1 MFRKN
6 GEAYSLF
13 LDLFIHLF
21 RFFKIQKLV
30 LFISVSKVI
39 LMCCTPVILAD
50 QLPYP
55 LQLFYL
61 TPNNVGILPP
71 YYDASN
77 YMAVENTAGSEA
89 SSKVHTKQTSGYQEV
104 IEGETSQ
111 FHSQDHKGRA
121 LFGYTTPDQARI
133 ESRSEDGTV
142 RGSYSYLDAWG
153 KAVKVRVILQLE
165 AQQDAVEH
173 ICITLLCIP
182 CYTFQPFGQHQ
193 ARQITKMR
201 V

>member
-1 MFRKN
+1 
-6 GEAYSLF
+6 
-13 LDLFIHLF
+13 
-21 RFFKIQKLV
+21 
-30 LFISVSKVI
+30 
-39 LMCCTPVILAD
+39 MCCTPVILAD

-71 YYDASN
+71 YYDASH

-111 FHSQDHKGRA
+111 FHSQDHRGRA

-153 KAVKVRVILQLE
+153 KAVNVREDCLTNGTLKLCAAVKSKATRSRTHLYYVILY
-165 AQQDAVEH
+165 
-173 ICITLLCIP
+173 P
-182 CYTFQPFGQHQ
+182 YYTVQRFGHHQ

>member
-1 MFRKN
+1 
-6 GEAYSLF
+6 
-13 LDLFIHLF
+13 
-21 RFFKIQKLV
+21 
-30 LFISVSKVI
+30 
-39 LMCCTPVILAD
+39 LAD

-71 YYDASN
+71 HPA
-77 YMAVENTAGSEA
+77 A
-89 SSKVHTKQTSGYQEV
+89 SSYMGVEHTTGGDKSLKVHIKQTSGDEEV

-111 FHSQDHKGRA
+111 FHSQDHRGRA

-153 KAVKVRVILQLE
+153 NAVKVSADRVCMHQ
-165 AQQDAVEH
+165 
-173 ICITLLCIP
+173 
-182 CYTFQPFGQHQ
+182 FRQPRLHGVSLRFVL
-193 ARQITKMR
+193 KC
-201 V
+201 